1 VARRFLV
8 ARLISWL
15 NTLWENRP
23 IPLWI
28 VLGSGL
34 GSGMGAALGLFS
46 LQQWEWVTG
55 LAENPGPYA
64 GVGHL
69 LSSVVQGFAWLAV
82 GLPVG
87 MINFLL
93 CRPKYEY
100 GCVDGY
106 GMIYS
111 LTIGIPMLFVLT
123 VVLSAFFGAVVGG
136 LVGFTFY
143 SVARR
148 MRR

>member
-8 ARLISWL
+8 ARLIAWL

-82 GLPVG
+82 GLPVD
-87 MINFLL
+87 MINFVL

-100 GCVDGY
+100 GCAEGY
-106 GMIYS
+106 GMIYF
-111 LTIGIPMLFVLT
+111 TAYRTTDDI
-123 VVLSAFFGAVVGG
+123 LSNACIVSFFRGDCGRTG
-136 LVGFTFY
+136 WIHFL
-143 SVARR
+143 
-148 MRR
+148 